1 MKKVN
6 LSLKQ
11 KVVWR
16 KFLFTILLAG
26 FFFSTIMIARR
37 AVDSY
42 NTKTLNNELSKIQ
55 EKINVIGTSNNS
67 NQILDNIDDLETK
80 DKSIV
85 IYERERIEEE
95 NKDNE
100 IRTQIEQL
108 AKVNRDIKGWIR
120 IENTLVNYP
129 VVQTDDNSFYLE
141 HDAGKNKN
149 RYGTIFIDEI
159 NDVSNPEKLQGQNI
173 ILYGHHMKNGD
184 ESMFGSLERFREYE
198 FFTANDSINFNLFPE
213 SYKFQVF
220 GVYLVNQDFD
230 YRNTRLGTELDI
242 KNLLNRLKNEQ
253 IQFREVTL
261 TPNDTILTL
270 STCAYDFED
279 ARLVIMAKL
288 INDGNIKGTNQ

>member
-11 KVVWR
+11 KIVWR
-16 KFLFTILLAG
+16 KIIYSILLAA
-26 FFFSTIMIARR
+26 FFFSSIMIARR

-55 EKINVIGTSNNS
+55 EKINVIETSNNS
-67 NQILDNIDDLETK
+67 NKIFENINDLETK
-80 DKSIV
+80 HKSI
-85 IYERERIEEE
+85 IIAERKRIEEE

-100 IRTQIEQL
+100 IKTQIEQL
-108 AKVNRDIKGWIR
+108 EKINSDIKGWIR

-129 VVQTDDNSFYLE
+129 VVQTVDNSFYLE
-141 HDAGKNKN
+141 HDASKNKN
-149 RYGTIFIDEI
+149 RYGTIFIDQI

-184 ESMFGSLERFREYE
+184 ESMFGSLERFREAD
-198 FFTANDSINFNLFPE
+198 FFNVNDRIKFNLFPE

-220 GVYLVNQDFD
+220 GVYLVNHDFD
-230 YRNTRLGTELDI
+230 YRNTRLGAEQDI
-242 KNLLNRLKNEQ
+242 KNLLNRLMNKH

-261 TPNDTILTL
+261 TPNDTVLTL

-279 ARLVIMAKL
+279 ARLVVMAKL
-288 INDGNIKGTNQ
+288 INADNIKGTNQ

>member
-16 KFLFTILLAG
+16 KFLFTILLAA
-26 FFFSTIMIARR
+26 FFFSSIMIASR

-55 EKINVIGTSNNS
+55 EKINVIETSNNS
-67 NQILDNIDDLETK
+67 NQILDNIDDLVTK
-80 DKSIV
+80 DKSI
-85 IYERERIEEE
+85 IIDERKRIEEE

-108 AKVNRDIKGWIR
+108 AKVNRDIKGWIK

-129 VVQTDDNSFYLE
+129 VVQTDDNSFYLD

-213 SYKFQVF
+213 SYTFQLF

-279 ARLVIMAKL
+279 ARLVVMAKL
-288 INDGNIKGTNQ
+288 INDGNIIGTNQ

>member
-6 LSLKQ
+6 LSLKP
-11 KVVWR
+11 KIVWR
-16 KFLFTILLAG
+16 KIIFTILLAA
-26 FFFSTIMIARR
+26 FFFSSIMIARR
-37 AVDSY
+37 ALDSY
-42 NTKTLNNELSKIQ
+42 KTQTLNNDLSKIQ
-55 EKINVIGTSNNS
+55 EKIYVIETSSNS
-67 NQILDNIDDLETK
+67 NKILDNINALETK
-80 DKSIV
+80 DKNKI
-85 IYERERIEEE
+85 IAERKRIEEE
-95 NKDNE
+95 NKDDE

-108 AKVNRDIKGWIR
+108 ANVNSDIKGWIR

-141 HDAGKNKN
+141 HDAAKNKN

-159 NDVSNPEKLQGQNI
+159 NNVSNPEKLQGQNI

-184 ESMFGSLERFREYE
+184 KSMFGSLEKFREAE
-198 FFTANDSINFNLFPE
+198 FFNANDSIKFNLFPK
-213 SYKFQVF
+213 SYNFQVF

-230 YRNTRLGTELDI
+230 YRNTRLGTEQDI
-242 KNLLNRLKNEQ
+242 KNLLNRLKNEH

-279 ARLVIMAKL
+279 ARLVVMAKL
-288 INDGNIKGTNQ
+288 IDADNIKGTNQ